1 MSDHFS
7 IDRINESF
15 PKDSFRTGQKE
26 CIEYAV
32 NAFNNGKRIVILEC
46 PTGSGKSAIGMTLAN
61 MVPKSYYLTSS
72 KILQDQLVQDFGE
85 KIVELKGRASYP
97 CSFWDR
103 KGDSLVEKRLM
114 SPKDLKEKRKTHSD
128 CNNGFCKTSLN
139 FNKNKFFCRQC
150 FTKDSPIN
158 GDLVELSTGKVYSE
172 CDYYEQLYKAINGP
186 RVVMN
191 FSSFLYQ
198 TQMTKRFDD
207 PRDLMIIDE
216 CHNTEPQLLDF
227 VSLSISDYHLREHG
241 ITLPKLES
249 VEAYLKWFDQNK
261 IHVAIYNAIKA
272 AEEEEKSDLVDEL
285 SRLLKKYKNFV
296 ETADSDEWVVDVEAK
311 RNYTTVLFRPIFARL
326 YAQPLLFRYAKNILM
341 MSATV
346 LDANI
351 VCDSLG
357 VDRSEVAA
365 YRMKSAFPVEN
376 RPIILNTVA
385 KMVGGKSRMHEW
397 APKLLDATIKIANK
411 YQQEKGIIHTHNFAI
426 MDYILENAPKNIA
439 KRLLDQR
446 KFGDKSEM
454 LEHHA
459 KTSNSIIIAPAM
471 HEGVDLKDDLSR
483 FQIICKVPYPNCF
496 DDKQLARRVE
506 IDRRYYNWLVA
517 LKIVQS
523 YGRSIRSNTDYAN
536 TYVLDESFHKFIKDC
551 DRMLPDWFKEAIQKE
566 NNA

>member
-1 MSDHFS
+1 
-7 IDRINESF
+7 
-15 PKDSFRTGQKE
+15 
-26 CIEYAV
+26 
-32 NAFNNGKRIVILEC
+32 
-46 PTGSGKSAIGMTLAN
+46 
-61 MVPKSYYLTSS
+61 
-72 KILQDQLVQDFGE
+72 
-85 KIVELKGRASYP
+85 
-97 CSFWDR
+97 
-103 KGDSLVEKRLM
+103 
-114 SPKDLKEKRKTHSD
+114 
-128 CNNGFCKTSLN
+128 
-139 FNKNKFFCRQC
+139 
-150 FTKDSPIN
+150 
-158 GDLVELSTGKVYSE
+158 
-172 CDYYEQLYKAINGP
+172 
-186 RVVMN
+186 
-191 FSSFLYQ
+191 
-198 TQMTKRFDD
+198 
-207 PRDLMIIDE
+207 
-216 CHNTEPQLLDF
+216 
-227 VSLSISDYHLREHG
+227 
-241 ITLPKLES
+241 
-249 VEAYLKWFDQNK
+249 
-261 IHVAIYNAIKA
+261 
-272 AEEEEKSDLVDEL
+272 
-285 SRLLKKYKNFV
+285 
-296 ETADSDEWVVDVEAK
+296 
-311 RNYTTVLFRPIFARL
+311 
-326 YAQPLLFRYAKNILM
+326 M

-357 VDRSEVAA
+357 IDRSEVAA

-523 YGRSIRSNTDYAN
+523 YGRSIRSDTDYAN